1 LSYLKTIE
9 HEDFCIVHI
18 EFLMFKIA
26 IIGAGNVG
34 AALGKGWLNA
44 GKDVVFGVRDSQSPK
59 TQKVLTI
66 IPEAKVKSISEAAFD
81 AEVIVITT
89 PPEAILELLPH
100 LGDLTKKV
108 VIDTTNSVKARPEP
122 FATAY
127 HAIKE
132 IAKAE
137 DVVKCFNSTGFENM
151 LNPTYQEN
159 GIDMFAAGN
168 SKKAKQVAEQL
179 AKEIGF
185 ATCYDFGGDDK
196 VELLEKFALSWIN
209 LAILQGYGRN
219 LAFKL
224 LKR

>member
-1 LSYLKTIE
+1 MT
-9 HEDFCIVHI
+9 
-18 EFLMFKIA
+18 KIA

-34 AALGKGWLNA
+34 SALGKGWIKA
-44 GKDVVFGVRDSQSPK
+44 GHEVIFGVRDPHSSK
-59 TQKVLTI
+59 TQKALAL
-66 IPEAKVKSISEAAFD
+66 IPEAKTSTVQEAAKK

-89 PPEAILELLPH
+89 PPEAVLELIPQ
-100 LGDLTKKV
+100 LGEVSNKV
-108 VIDTTNSVKARPEP
+108 IIDTTNSVRTRPAP

-132 IAKAE
+132 ITKAV
-137 DVVKCFNSTGFENM
+137 DIVKCFNSTGFENM
-151 LNPTYQEN
+151 LNPVYDGE
-159 GIDMFAAGN
+159 GIDMFAAGD

-179 AKEIGF
+179 ARDIGF

-209 LAILQGYGRN
+209 IAIMQGHGRN

-224 LKR
+224 LKRK